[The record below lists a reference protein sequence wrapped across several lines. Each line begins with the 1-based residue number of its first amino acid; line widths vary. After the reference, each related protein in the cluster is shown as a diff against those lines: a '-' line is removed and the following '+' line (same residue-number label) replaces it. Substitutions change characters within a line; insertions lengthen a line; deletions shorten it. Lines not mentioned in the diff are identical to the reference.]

1 MYEADELSD
10 TVAIINKGKIAC
22 LDTPAR
28 LKQSLAAKR
37 IIRLQVDAWSEK
49 LNDYFTDRFDVQSTD
64 VNKKN
69 DQIRVQI
76 KCRNNGFSLKE
87 LSDFLN
93 GCGVTSNNISFAGPS
108 LEDVFIEMTGSTI
121 SGKEGANGSQILV

>member
-28 LKQSLAAKR
+28 LKQSLSAKR
-37 IIRLQVDAWSEK
+37 IIRLQVDAWDEM
-49 LNDYFTDRFDVQSTD
+49 LNDYFRDRFDVQSTD

-69 DQIRVQI
+69 DQIQVQI
-76 KCRNNGFSLKE
+76 KCSKNSFSLKE
-87 LSDFLN
+87 ISDFLN
-93 GCGVTSNNISFAGPS
+93 SYGVTTNNISFDEPS

-121 SGKEGANGSQILV
+121 SDKEGANGSQILV